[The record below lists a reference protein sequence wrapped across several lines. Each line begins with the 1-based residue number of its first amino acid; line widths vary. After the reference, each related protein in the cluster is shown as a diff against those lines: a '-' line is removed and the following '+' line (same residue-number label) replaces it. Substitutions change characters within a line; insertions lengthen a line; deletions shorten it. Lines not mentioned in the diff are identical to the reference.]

1 MSDLKELIRELSDR
15 EMTRK
20 QFLAL
25 VGGSFLG
32 TIGIF
37 RLLQSISTPADDLAH
52 GDRGVFGEREYGH
65 PEAPKVAHKHF
76 DEDVFG

>member
-1 MSDLKELIRELSDR
+1 MSDLRQLITELSNR

-20 QFLAL
+20 QFLTL

-32 TIGIF
+32 MMGFF
-37 RLLQSISTPADDLAH
+37 RFMQSISTPGLADSNL
-52 GDRGVFGEREYGH
+52 GVFGEKEYGH
-65 PEAPKVAHKHF
+65 EKVAAASKARKY